1 MADIRDDRSEC
12 LHYDNPDFHVQFR
25 KNKIRADDIL
35 DDISIHWHDE
45 VEFIYV
51 IKGSIR
57 YQLQDKIVQI
67 KAGEG
72 IFVSSRQLHL
82 IVSNHVEVT
91 LYCLIFH
98 PMILCSSNYVAEKF
112 VSPIV
117 RNDGICYIILSHNV
131 AWQGNVESCKTDI
144 QIPLHPSYSYFKIF
158 RQNIITLNTRSCLRV
173 LRFAVLPDKM
183 DMHCGGRS
191 YIPEYRLYEIMC
203 EPADRQ

>member
-72 IFVSSRQLHL
+72 IFVNSRQLHL

-91 LYCLIFH
+91 LYFAISF
-98 PMILCSSNYVAEKF
+98 F
-112 VSPIV
+112 PIMW
-117 RNDGICYIILSHNV
+117 H
-131 AWQGNVESCKTDI
+131 
-144 QIPLHPSYSYFKIF
+144 
-158 RQNIITLNTRSCLRV
+158 
-173 LRFAVLPDKM
+173 
-183 DMHCGGRS
+183 GRG
-191 YIPEYRLYEIMC
+191 M
-203 EPADRQ
+203 